1 MRTKYGNQ
9 KVTLPCGTFDSK
21 KEYQHW
27 KELQLLEWAGE
38 IAELRRQVKYEL
50 IPTQRM
56 DGKCVERSMDYIAD
70 FVYQKGGKTVVEDVK
85 GYRDPSS
92 AGYAKF
98 VMKRKMMLYRYGIR
112 IREV

>member
-1 MRTKYGNQ
+1 MRTKYGNR
-9 KVTLPCGTFDSK
+9 KVTLPCGTFDSQ
-21 KEYQHW
+21 KEYCRW
-27 KELQLLEWAGE
+27 KELQLLERAGE

-56 DGKCVERSMDYIAD
+56 DGKCVERSVDYIAD
-70 FVYQKGGKTVVEDVK
+70 FVYQQEGRQVVEDVK

-98 VMKRKMMLYRYGIR
+98 VMKRKLIDSLAMTKG
-112 IREV
+112 EF